1 MICDAEK
8 PAAIAGVMGGLDS
21 DIRDNTTTIVVES
34 ANFAGDSVRTTSK
47 KLGLRTEASARFE
60 KGIDPNLCAKA
71 ADRVVKLIELTGAGT
86 PVAGSVDVYPQEIK
100 AEPVHAR
107 VSRINKV
114 LGVELTREFMVNAL
128 ESLEMTVTGEGD
140 DMYVTAP
147 TVRQDIHIEEDIV
160 EEVGRMY
167 GFDKLPV
174 TIPRGNSEAVKP
186 DDRIL
191 RDLARD
197 TMVAMGSN
205 RDSDILVCKS

>member
-1 MICDAEK
+1 MRPINNIVDITNFVMLEYGQPIHAFDINTLAGGKVVIRTANEGDKFTTLDETERTLSEGMLMICDAEK

-86 PVAGSVDVYPQEIK
+86 PVAGSVDVYPQGIK

-128 ESLEMTVTGEGD
+128 ESLEMT
-140 DMYVTAP
+140 
-147 TVRQDIHIEEDIV
+147 
-160 EEVGRMY
+160 GR
-167 GFDKLPV
+167 
-174 TIPRGNSEAVKP
+174 
-186 DDRIL
+186 
-191 RDLARD
+191 
-197 TMVAMGSN
+197 
-205 RDSDILVCKS
+205 